1 MFELRSEAIALF
13 FDVDGAMEF
22 EILENSV
29 FLIKSVPDLILDVT
43 DLKRLYLLELVDGF
57 DGDDVLDTV
66 ITLKF
71 YNKTKLAQTNTFNSN
86 NFVQILDIDPE
97 TRKNLLKKSQ

>member
-29 FLIKSVPDLILDVT
+29 FLIRSVPDLILDVT

-71 YNKTKLAQTNTFNSN
+71 YNKTKLAQTKTFKYRIR
-86 NFVQILDIDPE
+86 ILIDPE